1 MRPLSSTEGQATVE
15 LVALM
20 PVLAAIF
27 LGCWQG
33 VVAAQCWWLAGV
45 GARAA
50 ARAEA
55 VGASP
60 AAAARRSLPAG
71 HRPGLS
77 VVEGNGGRLTVRL
90 PVPVVVGRLRLGRV
104 SATVGPRGEGG

>member
-1 MRPLSSTEGQATVE
+1 ME

-20 PVLAAIF
+20 PVLAAVC

-55 VGASP
+55 VGKSP
-60 AAAARRSLPAG
+60 AAAGRPSSQSRVESCNSLEAASPA
-71 HRPGLS
+71 P
-77 VVEGNGGRLTVRL
+77 LT
-90 PVPVVVGRLRLGRV
+90 
-104 SATVGPRGEGG
+104 AW

>member
-1 MRPLSSTEGQATVE
+1 MRRFLSTDGQATVE

-20 PVLAAIF
+20 PVIAAVC

-45 GARAA
+45 AARAA
-50 ARAEA
+50 SRAEA

-60 AAAARRSLPAG
+60 LDAARRALPPGRRREVAVEAG
-71 HRPGLS
+71 D
-77 VVEGNGGRLTVRL
+77 GGRLTVRL
-90 PVPVVVGRLRLGRV
+90 PVPPVAGRFRVGRV
-104 SATVGPRGEGG
+104 SATVGPREEGG